1 MEIIGF
7 SIGNALL
14 ILLGL
19 AIGWIVLKLL
29 LRFTVRLFA
38 CGCLVIVLIVG
49 GWWLVSTFIL

>member
-1 MEIIGF
+1 MEILGF
-7 SIGNALL
+7 SISNALL

-29 LRFTVRLFA
+29 LRFTIRLFA
-38 CGCLVIVLIVG
+38 CGCLVLLLLVG

>member
-38 CGCLVIVLIVG
+38 CGCIVIALLVG

>member
-1 MEIIGF
+1 MEILGF

-29 LRFTVRLFA
+29 LRFTIRLFA
-38 CGCLVIVLIVG
+38 CGCLVIVLLVG
-49 GWWLVSTFIL
+49 GWWLVSTFML

>member
-1 MEIIGF
+1 MEILGF
-7 SIGNALL
+7 SISNALL

-38 CGCLVIVLIVG
+38 CGCLVLLLLLG